1 MSSFKSG
8 NANSP
13 ATQKPSKE
21 DSERKDEYG
30 GKYKCNDDGLSEA
43 QKFGTDQLPVK
54 NDPLPA
60 SGLKSIGG

>member
-13 ATQKPSKE
+13 ATQKPSQAA
-21 DSERKDEYG
+21 DEYEG
-30 GKYKCNDDGLSEA
+30 RYKDAADGLSEA

-60 SGLKSIGG
+60 KGLRSAGG